1 MSPLYTVLMLLL
13 VAPMEALVV
22 GTAPRT
28 GLVRASAAR
37 MDTPPPPGKGSRL
50 GGTVDQDGKSNVW
63 AVEPQMAALDHGIAA
78 LQALASEAHQ
88 DVNEELAEAQQRL
101 KGVHAAVQSFQERW
115 LASFLPGADL
125 PAAVPGDG
133 AAL

>member
-1 MSPLYTVLMLLL
+1 MPGVRGEEHDEGDDEGAGPA
-13 VAPMEALVV
+13 APM
-22 GTAPRT
+22 R
-28 GLVRASAAR
+28 GLLAR
-37 MDTPPPPGKGSRL
+37 HLERL
-50 GGTVDQDGKSNVW
+50 QAEVDA

-88 DVNEELAEAQQRL
+88 DVNEELAEAQQRP

-125 PAAVPGDG
+125 PAAVPGDS

>member
-1 MSPLYTVLMLLL
+1 MPGVRGEEHDEGDDEGAGPA
-13 VAPMEALVV
+13 APM
-22 GTAPRT
+22 R
-28 GLVRASAAR
+28 GLLAR
-37 MDTPPPPGKGSRL
+37 HLERL
-50 GGTVDQDGKSNVW
+50 QAEVDA

-78 LQALASEAHQ
+78 LQVLASEAHQ

-125 PAAVPGDG
+125 PAAVPGDS